1 MNNATE
7 NKKVSSREVFTDG
20 KDGQRDQPNLTT
32 RKQKGFLAGGFH
44 RWQRRTARP
53 AEPDHEKT
61 KKKNQNTDSATS
73 R

>member
-32 RKQKGFLAGGFH
+32 RKQK
-44 RWQRRTARP
+44 QRIKTRTALAIVWYVYLIYIVWYLLLYDQARV
-53 AEPDHEKT
+53 D
-61 KKKNQNTDSATS
+61 
-73 R
+73 